1 LKFHLLLADVAPAVI
16 AMVAVFDAASQASQD
31 G

>member
-1 LKFHLLLADVAPAVI
+1 MVAPAVI
-16 AMVAVFDAASQASQD
+16 AMVIVTLLIVGAVGYLIDRS